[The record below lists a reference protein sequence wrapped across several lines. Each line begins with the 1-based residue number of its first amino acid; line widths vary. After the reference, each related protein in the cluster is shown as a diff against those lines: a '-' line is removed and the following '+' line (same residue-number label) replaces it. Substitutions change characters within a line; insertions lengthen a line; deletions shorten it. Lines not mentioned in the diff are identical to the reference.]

1 MGTTILSFC
10 LIIVNEGQGFIHW
23 LQNHLLTCPMK
34 QTFGIDCPG
43 CGLQRSIIALM
54 QGNLISSFKLYPAT
68 IPFLFVII
76 FSIVHLKANFKFGAQ
91 IIKIAVGFVAIIILI
106 NYIYKIFTHQL
117 I

>member
-1 MGTTILSFC
+1 
-10 LIIVNEGQGFIHW
+10 
-23 LQNHLLTCPMK
+23 MK

-54 QGNLISSFKLYPAT
+54 HGDLISSFKLYPAT
-68 IPFLFVII
+68 IPFLFLIG
-76 FSIVHLKANFKFGAQ
+76 FTLVHLKADFRSGAQ